1 MSDNT
6 LISNSIH
13 PRKTKSSGYCI
24 RCKTVHMLGSEMAVS
39 SGHSL
44 MQQLGS
50 LGSIDLSGADP
61 NENGDLKT
69 EYLFGD
75 ARGKM
80 FGVMACMRPD
90 GSIMT
95 LRAFSGQY
103 NGRWKVKG
111 WVPPLFDTEEVS
123 RISSKVEQHIKAIGS
138 EIDLSLPHS
147 DRWLLLRKKRRQLS
161 QNLMRDIH
169 SLYRLTNFRGD
180 TATLYQTYI
189 GNNGI
194 PTGTGDCCAPKLLN
208 YAAKKHLLPLGM
220 TEFYWGRENKSANRQ
235 HGAFYSS
242 CKEKCEPILGF
253 MLCGINSHEC
263 RHTAT

>member
-1 MSDNT
+1 MSDIA
-6 LISNSIH
+6 LISKSLYST
-13 PRKTKSSGYCI
+13 KTKSSGYCV
-24 RCKTVHMLGSEMAVS
+24 RCKKVHMLGSEMAIAAC
-39 SGHSL
+39 HSL
-44 MQQLGS
+44 MQQLDS
-50 LGSIDLSGADP
+50 LGSIDLSIAGP
-61 NENGDLKT
+61 NKNEDLKT

-80 FGVMACMRPD
+80 FGVMVCIKPD
-90 GSIMT
+90 GSTMT

-111 WVPPLFDTEEVS
+111 WVPPLFNTGEID
-123 RISSKVEQHIKAIGS
+123 RISSKIEQQIKTIGS
-138 EIDLSLPHS
+138 EIDISPPHS
-147 DRWLLLRKKRRQLS
+147 DHWLMLRKKRRQLS

-180 TATLYQTYI
+180 TTTLYQAYI

-208 YAAKKHLLPLGM
+208 YAAKNHLLPLGM
-220 TEFYWGRENKSANRQ
+220 AEFYWGRENKSANRQ
-235 HGAFYSS
+235 HGSFYSS

-253 MLCGINSHEC
+253 MLCGINQNESE
-263 RHTAT
+263 HTAA